1 MGLFEGFLH
10 PLLAFGTALAVVP
23 LIIHLLNRQRH
34 KPLAWAAVSF
44 VLTAYRKT
52 RRRVQV
58 ENLLLLFLRMAAIV
72 LFALAVARP
81 FTAAGSPL
89 AGLTESRRDVVMIL
103 DGSAST
109 GYRTEIE
116 SVFERVVTRSREF
129 LLEDLDSARGDRV
142 RLILAGSY
150 PRLLSWTGPE
160 KAAALVDSMTSP
172 TDEPLDLAAALAET
186 LKLAR
191 EEAAGTE
198 TSHIEVRLLTDLQRR
213 SFMPE
218 LDDNLAASDTETEQ
232 GALFDQLDA
241 LKELGVRVL
250 VEDLGSEESSPP
262 NLGITALEPLSPLL
276 GPNIPFDLAVSVRNY
291 GARAV
296 TGTRVVIEV
305 DGERR
310 PNQLIDVPAHGEA
323 QATFTLTM
331 SKAGPH
337 VVRATLDADRL
348 AFDDERLRVLS
359 IPSTVRVLGVNG
371 APNPDRIEEDEL
383 GLLRAVLEP
392 VADDGAPP
400 WVSKSPFELFEV
412 RPAELSGSDLSL
424 FDYDVIWLA
433 NVQSLTTE
441 AIERLETRIAA
452 GASLIISLGDNVS
465 PPTYNSRLFR
475 ADGSGLLPAEIDR
488 LVSIASLRGNYFRV
502 KEFEEEHPIL
512 SFFAAKDWRSLL
524 TEMPVYQFL
533 AVSELEDAKVLAR
546 FDDEGGHPLLIERE
560 YDRGRVFL
568 WTTTIDPAWTML
580 PEVPRALIP
589 LVHELLRYAGHVDS
603 PPHNVTPGESIVAEV
618 PDFPREITL
627 FTPDGTPRKLEG
639 TPEELAP
646 NRWRLPSVSGKDT
659 ERIGAYR
666 IATDLVSVPFVVSGD
681 PLEGD
686 LARLTAVELEGLH
699 KNFVVLGANDGD
711 RDDQEIEP
719 PRGELWRWLAL
730 AGLITLILESLFAAW
745 IGQRRRFA

>member
-10 PLLAFGTALAVVP
+10 PLLAFGAALAVVP

-44 VLTAYRKT
+44 VLNAYKKT
-52 RRRVQV
+52 RRRVQL
-58 ENLLLLFLRMAAIV
+58 ENLLLLLLRMAAIA
-72 LFALAVARP
+72 LFAFAVARP
-81 FTAAGSPL
+81 FTSAGSPL

-109 GYRTEIE
+109 GYRTEVE
-116 SVFERVVTRSREF
+116 NVFERLVARSKEF
-129 LLEDLDSARGDRV
+129 LEEELDASRGDRV

-160 KAAALVDSMTSP
+160 KAASLLDSMTTP
-172 TDEPLDLAAALAET
+172 TDEPLNLAAALAET

-198 TSHIEVRLLTDLQRR
+198 TSRLEVRLLTDLQRR
-213 SFMPE
+213 SFSSD
-218 LDDNLAASDTETEQ
+218 LDSDTASDEEQ
-232 GALFDQLDA
+232 VALFDQLDG

-250 VEDLGSEESSPP
+250 VEDLGPDQASPP
-262 NLGITALEPLSPLL
+262 NLGIASLESLSPLL

-291 GARAV
+291 GDRAAA
-296 TGTRVVIEV
+296 GTRVVIEV

-310 PNQLIDVPAHGEA
+310 PNELIDVPAHGEA
-323 QATFTLTM
+323 QAIFTLTFDT
-331 SKAGPH
+331 AGPH
-337 VVRATLDADRL
+337 VISASVDADRL
-348 AFDDERLRVLS
+348 TFDDTRIQV
-359 IPSTVRVLGVNG
+359 INVPPTVRVLGVNG

-392 VADDGAPP
+392 VADDSSPP
-400 WVSKSPFELFEV
+400 WVATSPFSLFEV
-412 RPAELSGSDLSL
+412 RPAELSSSELSL

-433 NVQSLTTE
+433 NVQSLTAT
-441 AIERLETRIAA
+441 AVERLEERIAA
-452 GASLIISLGDNVS
+452 GASLIISLGDNVNA
-465 PPTYNSRLFR
+465 PTYNSRLYR
-475 ADGSGLLPAEIDR
+475 PDGSGLLPAEFDR

-502 KEFEEEHPIL
+502 KEFEEEHPVL

-524 TEMPVYQFL
+524 TEMPVYQFF
-533 AVSELEDAKVLAR
+533 AVNALDDAKVLAR
-546 FDDEGGHPLLIERE
+546 FDDEGGHPLLIERD

-589 LVHELLRYAGHVDS
+589 LVHELLRYAGHVDA
-603 PPHNVTPGESIVAEV
+603 PPHNVAPGETLLAEV
-618 PDFPREITL
+618 AKFPREITL
-627 FTPDGTPRKLEG
+627 FTPDGTPRELDG

-646 NRWRLPSVSGKDT
+646 NRWRLPAVTGKDT

-666 IATDLVSVPFVVSGD
+666 IATDLASVPFAVCGD

-686 LARLTAVELEGLH
+686 LARMTAEELESLH
-699 KNFVVLGANDGD
+699 TTFSVVGTSDGS
-711 RDDQEIEP
+711 RDTDGREP

-745 IGQRRRFA
+745 IGARRRVA